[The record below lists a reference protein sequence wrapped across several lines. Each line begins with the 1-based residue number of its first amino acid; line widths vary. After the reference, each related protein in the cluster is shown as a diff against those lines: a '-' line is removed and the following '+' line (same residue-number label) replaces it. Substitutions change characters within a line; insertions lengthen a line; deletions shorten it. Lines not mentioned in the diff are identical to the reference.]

1 MFVNVNIKLYQKSE
15 IRNLYPRPRAEFV
28 CGSPDLLQLEMAH
41 TECFTISLLDVMAW
55 FMKLQHKFAVH
66 PLLTR
71 LDSGCPTADMDC
83 RSRQQL
89 ADRVDRQV

>member
-1 MFVNVNIKLYQKSE
+1 VKKPN
-15 IRNLYPRPRAEFV
+15 
-28 CGSPDLLQLEMAH
+28 LLQMEMAH

-55 FMKLQHKFAVH
+55 SMKLQHKFAVH